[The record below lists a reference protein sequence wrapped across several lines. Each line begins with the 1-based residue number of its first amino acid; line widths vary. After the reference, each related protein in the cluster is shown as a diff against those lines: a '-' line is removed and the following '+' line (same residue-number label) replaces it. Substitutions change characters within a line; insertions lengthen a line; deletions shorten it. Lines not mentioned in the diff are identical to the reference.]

1 MANIFMT
8 ALKIYNVHHLKDMV
22 LLLSKEECKDLIL
35 TERNVSEKMS
45 ALKVLGQ
52 FMKETFSIVNYTQKV
67 IYLSMANSEREYKE
81 YLSEKFRNN
90 RKNYT

>member
-8 ALKIYNVHHLKDMV
+8 ALKIYNVRHLKDMV

-52 FMKETFSIVNYTQKV
+52 FMKETFSIVNYT
-67 IYLSMANSEREYKE
+67 
-81 YLSEKFRNN
+81 
-90 RKNYT
+90 